1 MPDQPTKT
9 IPKVTVYS
17 SPTCAFCHM
26 AMDYF
31 KQKGVPYVEKDISM
45 DQDALRFVL
54 EKIGQA
60 VTPIITI
67 GDQIIIGF
75 DRPRIDAALA
85 SSKSVA

>member
-1 MPDQPTKT
+1 
-9 IPKVTVYS
+9 
-17 SPTCAFCHM
+17 M

-31 KQKGVPYVEKDISM
+31 KQKGVPYVEKDISV

-85 SSKSVA
+85 SGQSVA

>member
-1 MPDQPTKT
+1 
-9 IPKVTVYS
+9 
-17 SPTCAFCHM
+17 M

-31 KQKGVPYVEKDISM
+31 KQKGVPYVEKDISV

-75 DRPRIDAALA
+75 DRQRIDAALA
-85 SSKSVA
+85 SSQSVA